1 MQSSPDTLPSMRL
14 TRPHCM
20 GWLRGLLLG
29 AAVLVMVSGCASR
42 KTRAP
47 VVNLSIAQV
56 DKHRVAGTYTV
67 KAGDTLFSIA
77 RSFNTSVAE
86 LTRLNDLL
94 DPGRLWA
101 GQVLRLRDGTPGSAA
116 PAQASTRPS
125 VQPVAQ
131 PAPQPRTSQTPAAA
145 KPAQTP
151 QTKPAQAAAKPPAR
165 PAAKPSSKPS
175 TQPPAKPATPTPA
188 PLRDWGWPAQGNIIR
203 SFSTHTKGIDI
214 AGKAGDPV
222 RAAAAGTVR
231 YVGNGVRGLGNLVLI
246 EHDKD
251 FLSVYA
257 HNQKL
262 LVTVGQQVKKGE
274 RIALLGQSDTTS
286 PRLHFEIRRNGT
298 PINPINHLPKK

>member
-1 MQSSPDTLPSMRL
+1 MQSRPDTSFYTPLN
-14 TRPHCM
+14 RPHRM
-20 GWLRGLLLG
+20 RWLRALLLG
-29 AAVLVMVSGCASR
+29 AAVVVTVSGCASR
-42 KTRAP
+42 KNRAP
-47 VVNLSIAQV
+47 VVNLSTTQV
-56 DKHRVAGTYTV
+56 AEHRAAGTYTV

-101 GQVLRLRDGTPGSAA
+101 GQVLRLRDDTPRSGA
-116 PAQASTRPS
+116 PAQAPTRSP
-125 VQPVAQ
+125 AQ
-131 PAPQPRTSQTPAAA
+131 PAAQPRANPAPAAA
-145 KPAQTP
+145 KPAQT
-151 QTKPAQAAAKPPAR
+151 AAKPPVN
-165 PAAKPSSKPS
+165 PPAKPPAPS
-175 TQPPAKPATPTPA
+175 AKTPAKPATPS
-188 PLRDWGWPAQGNIIR
+188 RDWGWPAQGNIIR
-203 SFSTHTKGIDI
+203 SFSAQTKGIDI

-262 LVTVGQQVKKGE
+262 LVTIGQQVKKGE

-298 PINPINHLPKK
+298 PINPINHLPRK